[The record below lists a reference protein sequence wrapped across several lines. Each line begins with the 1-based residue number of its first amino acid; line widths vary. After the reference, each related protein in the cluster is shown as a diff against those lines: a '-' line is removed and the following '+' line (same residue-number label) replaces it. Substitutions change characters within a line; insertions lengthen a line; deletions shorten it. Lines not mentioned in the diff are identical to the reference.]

1 MVETSEKLNY
11 AHWDEPDFSLPK
23 ELILKENSF
32 LHEAISVFYVAGG
45 YDFFKVVDPKKYATG
60 WLDFLGNLYTEIM
73 AGKYKK
79 DINRYEN
86 PLSDSERIS
95 LIEQGV
101 PNIFTEKII
110 EIKATIIYLE
120 DSVLLSKKE
129 YDNWKDCQDE
139 YYEKYKTNLS
149 PMSYEEISS
158 FFAEDFGQE
167 EEWPFSKKE
176 ILQFFESEEMVIQSE
191 R

>member
-1 MVETSEKLNY
+1 M
-11 AHWDEPDFSLPK
+11 
-23 ELILKENSF
+23 ILKENSF
-32 LHEAISVFYVAGG
+32 LHEAISVFYAAGG
-45 YDFFKVVDPKKYATG
+45 YDFFKVVNPKKYATG
-60 WLDFLGNLYTEIM
+60 WLDFLGNLYAEIM

-86 PLSDSERIS
+86 PLSDSERSS

-129 YDNWKDCQDE
+129 YDNWKDCQYE
-139 YYEKYKTNLS
+139 YN
-149 PMSYEEISS
+149 
-158 FFAEDFGQE
+158 
-167 EEWPFSKKE
+167 
-176 ILQFFESEEMVIQSE
+176 
-191 R
+191 